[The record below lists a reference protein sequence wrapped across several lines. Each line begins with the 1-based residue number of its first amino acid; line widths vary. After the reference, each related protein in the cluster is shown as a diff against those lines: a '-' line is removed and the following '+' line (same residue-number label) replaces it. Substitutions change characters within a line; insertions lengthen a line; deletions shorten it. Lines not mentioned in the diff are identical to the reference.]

1 MNLILKIIAGP
12 LAFGLILL
20 FSNDSLPDDAWSVI
34 GVAAWMLI
42 WWVSE
47 AVPIA
52 VASLLP
58 VLLFPM
64 TGVMDIKAA
73 TAPYGSHYVFLFL
86 GGFILA
92 IGLEK
97 WNLHKRIALG
107 IVNLTGDSANR
118 IILGFMLASALLSM
132 WISNTATTLMML
144 PIATSV
150 IGLLVGKDSKGMR
163 RFSLAMLLGVAYAAN
178 VGGIATIIGT
188 PPNAAMAGII
198 EENYGIAIGFLEWM
212 QIGLP
217 FSLLMLGLVFLILVF
232 VIYPNKIG
240 KFQEAADLIDRE
252 RASLGKWN
260 RGQFMVIGAFALT
273 ALLWIT
279 RSPLNELLKTF
290 SSIQLSDAGI
300 AIGGSMLLFV
310 LFPGGEKREP
320 LLKWDEARK
329 LPWGILLLFGGG
341 LALAAGFKQSG
352 LVEII
357 ASAFDGLGTAHLI
370 LMVIVLTFVSLF
382 LTELMSNLALV
393 NVFVPVVAAI
403 AIGFGESPLLLAVPV
418 TLAASCAFMF
428 PMSTPPNAIVFASG
442 HIKIAQMA
450 RAGILLNL
458 VAVVVTA
465 VFCYFVLDWWLV

>member
-1 MNLILKIIAGP
+1 MKLLRLIAGP
-12 LAFGLILL
+12 LAFAIILL
-20 FSNDSLPDDAWSVI
+20 SSNDSLPADAWSVI
-34 GVAAWMLI
+34 AVAAWMLI

-58 VLLFPM
+58 ILLFPL
-64 TGVMDIKAA
+64 TGVMDIQAA
-73 TAPYGSHYVFLFL
+73 CAPYGSHYVFLFL

-92 IGLEK
+92 LGLEK

-118 IILGFMLASALLSM
+118 IILGFMLATALLSM

-150 IGLLVGKDSKGMR
+150 IGLLVGENSKGMR
-163 RFSLAMLLGVAYAAN
+163 RFSLAMLLGIAYAAN
-178 VGGIATIIGT
+178 VGGIATLIGT

-198 EENYGIAIGFLEWM
+198 SDNYNIEIGFMEWM

-217 FSLLMLGLVFLILVF
+217 FSLIMLLLVFVIMVF
-232 VIYPNKIG
+232 VIYPNRIG

-252 RASLGKWN
+252 RLALGKWN
-260 RGQFMVIGAFALT
+260 TGQILVLCAFATT
-273 ALLWIT
+273 AILWIT
-279 RSPLNELLKTF
+279 RSPLNTFLKKF
-290 SSIQLSDAGI
+290 SSIQLSDSGI

-310 LFPGGEKREP
+310 LFSGKDKKEP
-320 LLKWDEARK
+320 LLSWDDARR

-341 LALAAGFKQSG
+341 LSLASGFKASG

-357 ASAFDGLGTAHLI
+357 ASGFDGLGGTHFII
-370 LMVIVLTFVSLF
+370 LVIALTFVSLF

-403 AIGFGESPLLLAVPV
+403 AFGFGESPLLLAVPV

-442 HIKIAQMA
+442 RISIAQMA
-450 RAGILLNL
+450 RAGVLLNL
-458 VAVVVTA
+458 VAVLVTA
-465 VFCYFVLDWWLV
+465 VFCYFVLDWWLG